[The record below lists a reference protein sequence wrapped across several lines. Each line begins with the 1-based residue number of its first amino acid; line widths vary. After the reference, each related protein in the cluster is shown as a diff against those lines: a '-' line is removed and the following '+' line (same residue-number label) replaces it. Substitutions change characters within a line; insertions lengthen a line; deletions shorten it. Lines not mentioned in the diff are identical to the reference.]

1 MRTRACIIKKNSEQ
15 GLYFSGICRRT
26 KALKNTTN
34 FYIRNTYTGI
44 VKSPEERTH
53 NETEVLH
60 FVFTGIQKYNARK
73 EELYVRDMWKAR
85 LTGGLRGHTAA
96 MRAVRRAKPAAY
108 PSPENRILSYEVL
121 DAVFKFTDNPDYR
134 RLPAQVNQAAMK
146 KTFKDWKGYFSAL
159 KDWRTD
165 PGKYRAKPCIPGY
178 IRTGGA
184 TACFTNQ
191 TAKLWLRSGGKG
203 NILSFPDTEV
213 TAACGSIPGTYIR
226 TEVKPYHGDYRLLV
240 TYDDKAESPEAPE
253 NPARILGIDLGVDNL
268 IAAAGN
274 YGSAPFLIKGGYMKS
289 LNRWFNKERARLL
302 SELTS
307 GSDSRHS
314 VKDSKKLDA
323 VSRKRDER
331 IRDFFYKCAHFI
343 CRRAAKDGVEVIVIG
358 HNKGIKDG
366 VGFRKKDNQNFV
378 CIPETKLIRILENV
392 GARYGLPVVVTEE
405 SYTSQASVMNLDV
418 IPVYGKEGADK
429 VHFSGK
435 RIKRGLYRTKDGY
448 ELNADVNGAANIIRK
463 VYPDAFKEVK
473 DFSYLWKTTEA
484 VGYRD
489 ICKVLPVSEKRNT
502 GKRPRPG
509 KNSRRRH
516 FMRSVRRK
524 ELKEAFPKKKAFQKE
539 SLKKA
544 S

>member
-1 MRTRACIIKKNSEQ
+1 MRTRAYIIKKNSEQ
-15 GLYFSGICRRT
+15 GLYFRDICRKT
-26 KALKNTTN
+26 KALRNTTN

-60 FVFTGIQKYNARK
+60 FVFTGIQKYNVRK
-73 EELYVRDMWKAR
+73 EELYVRDICKAR

-108 PSPENRILSYEVL
+108 PSPGNRMLSYEIL

-134 RLPAQVNQAAMK
+134 RLSAQVNQAAMK
-146 KTFKDWKGYFSAL
+146 KTFKDWKGYFAAL
-159 KDWRTD
+159 ADWKRD

-191 TAKLWLRSGGKG
+191 TAKLWLRSSGKG

-274 YGSAPFLIKGGYMKS
+274 YGSVPFLIKGGYVKS

-314 VKDSKKLDA
+314 VKDSKRLDA

-343 CRRAAKDGVEVIVIG
+343 CRRAVKDGVEVIVIG
-358 HNKGIKDG
+358 HNKRIKTG
-366 VGFRKKDNQNFV
+366 VDFRKKDNQNFV
-378 CIPETKLIRILENV
+378 SIPELKLIGILEHT
-392 GARYGLPVVVTEE
+392 AMQYGIPVVVIEE
-405 SYTSQASVMNLDV
+405 SYTSKASVIDLDV

-429 VHFSGK
+429 APFSGK
-435 RIKRGLYRTKDGY
+435 RVKRGLYRTKDGY

-463 VYPDAFKEVK
+463 AYPDAFKDVK

-484 VGYRD
+484 VRYRD
-489 ICKVLPVSEKRNT
+489 IYKVLPVSERPDT

-516 FMRSVRRK
+516 FMRSVRRR
-524 ELKEAFPKKKAFQKE
+524 ELTEAFPKKKASQKE
-539 SLKKA
+539 GLKKA

>member
-15 GLYFSGICRRT
+15 GLYFSNICRRT
-26 KALKNTTN
+26 KALRNTTN

-44 VKSPEERTH
+44 AKSPEERTH

-60 FVFTGIQKYNARK
+60 FVFTGIQKYNAHK
-73 EELYVRDMWKAR
+73 QVLLEKDMGKAR
-85 LTGGLRGHTAA
+85 MAGGLTGHAA
-96 MRAVRRAKPAAY
+96 MRRALRRADPVLY
-108 PSPENRILSYEVL
+108 PSRKNRVLTYKVL

-146 KTFKDWKGYFSAL
+146 KTFRDWKGYFESLA
-159 KDWRTD
+159 DWKQD
-165 PGKYRAKPCIPGY
+165 PGKYKARPRIPGY
-178 IRTGGA
+178 IRAEET

-191 TAKLWLRSGGKG
+191 TAKLRVKANGK
-203 NILSFPDTEV
+203 NIISFIGTKV

-240 TYDDKAESPEAPE
+240 TYDDKAESPEAPK

-274 YGSAPFLIKGGYMKS
+274 YGKTPFLIKGGYMKS
-289 LNRWFNKERARLL
+289 LNQWFNKERARLI

-307 GSDSRHS
+307 GSNSRHS
-314 VKDSKKLDA
+314 VKNSKRIDA

-343 CRRAAKDGVEVIVIG
+343 CRRAVKDGVEVIVIG
-358 HNKGIKDG
+358 HNKGIKNGISLSRETD
-366 VGFRKKDNQNFV
+366 QNFV
-378 CIPETKLIRILENV
+378 GIPELKLIEILENAAV
-392 GARYGLPVVVTEE
+392 QYGIPIVVTEE
-405 SYTSQASVMNLDV
+405 SYTSKASAADRDE
-418 IPVYGKEGADK
+418 IPVYGSKDADK
-429 VHFSGK
+429 ASFSGK
-435 RIKRGLYRTKDGY
+435 RVKRGLYRTKDGY

-463 VYPDAFKEVK
+463 VYPDAFKDVK

-489 ICKVLPVSEKRNT
+489 IYKVLSVSEKRDT

-516 FMRSVRRK
+516 FMRSIRRR
-524 ELKEAFPKKKAFQKE
+524 ELKEAFPKI
-539 SLKKA
+539 KA
-544 S
+544 STKEGLKTAS

>member
-1 MRTRACIIKKNSEQ
+1 MRTRACIIKKSSKQ
-15 GLYFSGICRRT
+15 GLYFSDICRRT
-26 KALKNTTN
+26 KALRNTTN

-44 VKSPEERTH
+44 AKSPEERTH

-73 EELYVRDMWKAR
+73 EELYVRDMWKAH

-108 PSPENRILSYEVL
+108 PSRGNRMLSYEIL

-146 KTFKDWKGYFSAL
+146 KTFRDWKGYFAAL
-159 KDWRTD
+159 ADWKRD
-165 PGKYRAKPCIPGY
+165 PGKYKARPQIPGY
-178 IRTGGA
+178 IRSEET

-191 TAKLWLRSGGKG
+191 TAKLRVKANGK
-203 NILSFPDTEV
+203 NIISFIGTEV
-213 TAACGSIPGTYIR
+213 TAGCGSIPGTYIR
-226 TEVKPYHGDYRLLV
+226 TEVKPYHGGYRLLV

-274 YGSAPFLIKGGYMKS
+274 YGSTSFLIKGGYIKS
-289 LNRWFNKERARLL
+289 LNRWFNKEHARLL
-302 SELTS
+302 SELTK
-307 GSDSRHS
+307 GKNSRHS
-314 VKDSKKLDA
+314 VKNSKRLDA

-331 IRDFFYKCAHFI
+331 IRDFFCKCAHYI
-343 CRRAAKDGVEVIVIG
+343 CRKAVKDGVEVIVIG
-358 HNKGIKDG
+358 HNKGIKNGISLSREAD
-366 VGFRKKDNQNFV
+366 QNFV
-378 CIPETKLIRILENV
+378 SIPELKLIRILENTA
-392 GARYGLPVVVTEE
+392 ARYDIPVVITEE
-405 SYTSQASVMNLDV
+405 SYTSKASVINLDA
-418 IPVYGKEGADK
+418 IPVYGRKGADK
-429 VHFSGK
+429 ASFSGK
-435 RIKRGLYRTKDGY
+435 RVKRGLYRTKDGY

-463 VYPDAFKEVK
+463 VYPGAFRDVK

-489 ICKVLPVSEKRNT
+489 IYKVVPVSEKRDT
-502 GKRPRPG
+502 GKRSHSG
-509 KNSRRRH
+509 KNSRKRH
-516 FMRSVRRK
+516 FMRSARRR
-524 ELKEAFPKKKAFQKE
+524 ELKEAFPKVKKSTKDG
-539 SLKKA
+539 LKTV

>member
-1 MRTRACIIKKNSEQ
+1 MRTRACIIKKGSEQ
-15 GLYFSGICRRT
+15 GLYFSDICRRT
-26 KALKNTTN
+26 KALRNTTN

-85 LTGGLRGHTAA
+85 LTSGLRGHTAA

-108 PSPENRILSYEVL
+108 PSRGNRMLSYEVL
-121 DAVFKFTDNPDYR
+121 NAVFKFSDNPDYR

-146 KTFKDWKGYFSAL
+146 KTFKDWKSYFSAL
-159 KDWRTD
+159 KDWRTS

-178 IRTGGA
+178 IRTVGA

-191 TAKLWLRSGGKG
+191 TAKLWLRSNGKG
-203 NILSFPDTEV
+203 NVLSFPDTEV
-213 TAACGSIPGTYIR
+213 TAVCGSIPGTYIR

-240 TYDDKAESPEAPE
+240 TYDDEAESPEAPE

-274 YGSAPFLIKGGYMKS
+274 YGGTPFLIKGGYMKS
-289 LNRWFNKERARLL
+289 MNQWFNKQRARLL
-302 SELTS
+302 SELTK
-307 GSDSRHS
+307 G
-314 VKDSKKLDA
+314 KDSSHSIKNSKRLDA

-378 CIPETKLIRILENV
+378 SIPELKLMRILEHIAV
-392 GARYGLPVVVTEE
+392 QYGIPVVITEE
-405 SYTSQASVMNLDV
+405 SYTSQASVIDLDA

-429 VHFSGK
+429 APFSGK
-435 RIKRGLYRTKDGY
+435 RVKRGLYRTKDGY

-463 VYPDAFKEVK
+463 AYPDAFKDVK

-489 ICKVLPVSEKRNT
+489 IYKVLPVSGRSDT

-516 FMRSVRRK
+516 FMRSAKRR
-524 ELKEAFPKKKAFQKE
+524 ELKKVFPKIKAV
-539 SLKKA
+539 LKDGFKTA

>member
-15 GLYFSGICRRT
+15 GLYFSNICRRT
-26 KALKNTTN
+26 KALRNTTN

-44 VKSPEERTH
+44 AKSPEERTH

-108 PSPENRILSYEVL
+108 PSRENRMLSYEVL

-146 KTFKDWKGYFSAL
+146 KTFRDWKSYFSAL
-159 KDWRTD
+159 KDWKTD

-178 IRTGGA
+178 IQTGGA

-191 TAKLWLRSGGKG
+191 AAKLWLRSNGKG

-213 TAACGSIPGTYIR
+213 TAVCGSIPGTYIR

-240 TYDDKAESPEAPE
+240 TYDDEAESPGALQ
-253 NPARILGIDLGVDNL
+253 NPARVLGIDLGVDNL

-274 YGSAPFLIKGGYMKS
+274 YGSVPFLIKGGYMKS
-289 LNRWFNKERARLL
+289 MNQWFNKQRARLL
-302 SELTS
+302 SELTKGKNS
-307 GSDSRHS
+307 SHS
-314 VKDSKKLDA
+314 IKNSKRLDA
-323 VSRKRDER
+323 ISRKRDER
-331 IRDFFYKCAHFI
+331 IRDFFCKCAHYI
-343 CRRAAKDGVEVIVIG
+343 CRRAVKDGVEVIVIG

-378 CIPETKLIRILENV
+378 CIPELKLIGILEHTAV
-392 GARYGLPVVVTEE
+392 RYGIPVVVTEE
-405 SYTSQASVMNLDV
+405 SYTSKASAVDRDE
-418 IPVYGKEGADK
+418 IRVYGSRDTDK
-429 VHFSGK
+429 VLFSGK
-435 RIKRGLYRTKDGY
+435 RVKRGLYRTKDGC

-463 VYPDAFKEVK
+463 VYPDAFKDVK

-489 ICKVLPVSEKRNT
+489 IYKVLPVQEKTDT

-509 KNSRRRH
+509 KNSRKRH
-516 FMRSVRRK
+516 FMRSVRRR
-524 ELKEAFPKKKAFQKE
+524 ELKEAF
-539 SLKKA
+539 LKIKA
-544 S
+544 STKEGLKTAS

>member
-1 MRTRACIIKKNSEQ
+1 MRTRACIIKKNSKQ
-15 GLYFSGICRRT
+15 GLYFRDICRRT
-26 KALKNTTN
+26 KALRNTTN

-85 LTGGLRGHTAA
+85 LTGGLRGHAAA

-108 PSPENRILSYEVL
+108 PSPGNRMLSYEVL

-146 KTFKDWKGYFSAL
+146 KTFKDWKSYFSAL
-159 KDWRTD
+159 KDWKTD

-178 IRTGGA
+178 IQTGGA

-191 TAKLWLRSGGKG
+191 AAKLWLRSNGKG

-213 TAACGSIPGTYIR
+213 TAVCGSIPGTYIR

-240 TYDDKAESPEAPE
+240 TYDDEAESPGALQ
-253 NPARILGIDLGVDNL
+253 NPARVLGIDLGVDNL

-274 YGSAPFLIKGGYMKS
+274 YGSVPFLIKGGYVKS

-302 SELTS
+302 SELAS

-314 VKDSKKLDA
+314 VKNSKRLDA

-331 IRDFFYKCAHFI
+331 IRDFFCKCAHFI

-358 HNKGIKDG
+358 HNKGIKDS

-378 CIPETKLIRILENV
+378 SIPELKLIGILEHT
-392 GARYGLPVVVTEE
+392 AMQYGIPVVVTEE
-405 SYTSQASVMNLDV
+405 SYTSQASVIDLDV

-429 VHFSGK
+429 APFSGK
-435 RIKRGLYRTKDGY
+435 RVKRGLYRTKDGY

-463 VYPDAFKEVK
+463 AYPNAFKDVK

-484 VGYRD
+484 VRYRD
-489 ICKVLPVSEKRNT
+489 IYKVLPVSERPDT

-516 FMRSVRRK
+516 FMRSVRRR
-524 ELKEAFPKKKAFQKE
+524 ELKEAFPKKKASQKE
-539 SLKKA
+539 GLKKA

>member
-1 MRTRACIIKKNSEQ
+1 MRTRACIIKKSSEQ
-15 GLYFSGICRRT
+15 GLYFSDICRRT
-26 KALKNTTN
+26 KALRNTTN

-44 VKSPEERTH
+44 AKSPEERTH

-73 EELYVRDMWKAR
+73 EELYVRDMWRAR
-85 LTGGLRGHTAA
+85 LTGGLRGYTAA

-108 PSPENRILSYEVL
+108 PSRRNRMLSYEVL

-146 KTFKDWKGYFSAL
+146 KTFKDWKSYFSAL
-159 KDWRTD
+159 KDWKTD

-191 TAKLWLRSGGKG
+191 TAKFWLRSSGKG

-253 NPARILGIDLGVDNL
+253 NPVRILGIDLGVDNL

-274 YGSAPFLIKGGYMKS
+274 YSGTPFLIRGGYMKS
-289 LNRWFNKERARLL
+289 MNRWFNKQRARLL
-302 SELTS
+302 SELTKGKNS
-307 GSDSRHS
+307 SHS
-314 VKDSKKLDA
+314 IKNSKRLDA
-323 VSRKRDER
+323 ISRKRDER
-331 IRDFFYKCAHFI
+331 IRDFFCKCAHYI
-343 CRRAAKDGVEVIVIG
+343 CRRAVKDGVEVIVIG

-378 CIPETKLIRILENV
+378 CIPELKLIGILEHTAV
-392 GARYGLPVVVTEE
+392 RYGIPVVVTEE
-405 SYTSQASVMNLDV
+405 SYTSQASIIDLDA
-418 IPVYGKEGADK
+418 IPVYGKKGADK
-429 VHFSGK
+429 VPFSGK
-435 RIKRGLYRTKDGY
+435 RVKRGLYRTKDGY

-463 VYPDAFKEVK
+463 VYSDAFKDVK
-473 DFSYLWKTTEA
+473 DFSYLWKTTET

-489 ICKVLPVSEKRNT
+489 IYKVLSVSEKHDT

-509 KNSRRRH
+509 KSSRKRH
-516 FMRSVRRK
+516 FMRSVRRR
-524 ELKEAFPKKKAFQKE
+524 ELKEAFPKI
-539 SLKKA
+539 
-544 S
+544 

>member
-1 MRTRACIIKKNSEQ
+1 MRTRACIIKKSSEQ
-15 GLYFSGICRRT
+15 GLYFKDICRRT
-26 KALKNTTN
+26 KALRNTTN

-85 LTGGLRGHTAA
+85 LTGGLRGHAAA

-108 PSPENRILSYEVL
+108 PSRENRMLSYEVL

-146 KTFKDWKGYFSAL
+146 KTFKDWKSYFSAL
-159 KDWRTD
+159 KDWKTD

-191 TAKLWLRSGGKG
+191 TAKLWLRSSGKG

-213 TAACGSIPGTYIR
+213 TAACGSILGTYIR

-274 YGSAPFLIKGGYMKS
+274 YESIPFLIRGGYLKS
-289 LNRWFNKERARLL
+289 LNQWFNKQRARLL
-302 SELTS
+302 SELTK
-307 GSDSRHS
+307 GKDSSHS
-314 VKDSKKLDA
+314 VKNSKRLDA

-331 IRDFFYKCAHFI
+331 IRDFFCKCAHYI
-343 CRRAAKDGVEVIVIG
+343 CRRAVKDGVEVIVIG

-378 CIPETKLIRILENV
+378 CIPELKFIEILEHT
-392 GARYGLPVVVTEE
+392 AMQYDIPVIVTEE
-405 SYTSQASVMNLDV
+405 SYTSKASVINFDA

-429 VHFSGK
+429 VPFSGK
-435 RIKRGLYRTKDGY
+435 RVKRGLYRTKDGY

-463 VYPDAFKEVK
+463 VYPDAFKDVK

-489 ICKVLPVSEKRNT
+489 IYKILPVSEKRNA

-516 FMRSVRRK
+516 FMRSVRRR
-524 ELKEAFPKKKAFQKE
+524 ELKGAFPKVKTSTKKD
-539 SLKKA
+539 LKTA

>member
-15 GLYFSGICRRT
+15 GLYFSNICRRT
-26 KALKNTTN
+26 KALRNTTN

-44 VKSPEERTH
+44 AKSPEERTH

-108 PSPENRILSYEVL
+108 PSRENRMLSYEVL

-146 KTFKDWKGYFSAL
+146 KTFKDWKSYFSAL
-159 KDWRTD
+159 KDWKTD

-178 IRTGGA
+178 IQTGGA

-191 TAKLWLRSGGKG
+191 AAKLWLRSNGKG

-213 TAACGSIPGTYIR
+213 TAVCGSIPGTYIR

-240 TYDDKAESPEAPE
+240 TYDDEAESPGALQ
-253 NPARILGIDLGVDNL
+253 NPARVLGIDLGVDNL

-274 YGSAPFLIKGGYMKS
+274 YGSVPFLIKGGYMKS
-289 LNRWFNKERARLL
+289 MNQWFNKQRARLL
-302 SELTS
+302 SELTKGKNS
-307 GSDSRHS
+307 SHS
-314 VKDSKKLDA
+314 VKNSKRLDA
-323 VSRKRDER
+323 ISRKRDER
-331 IRDFFYKCAHFI
+331 IRDFFCKCAHYI
-343 CRRAAKDGVEVIVIG
+343 CRRAVKDGVEVIVIG

-378 CIPETKLIRILENV
+378 CIPELKLIGILEHTAV
-392 GARYGLPVVVTEE
+392 RYGIPVVVTEE
-405 SYTSQASVMNLDV
+405 SYTSKASAVDRDE
-418 IPVYGKEGADK
+418 IRVYGSRDTDK
-429 VHFSGK
+429 VLFSGK
-435 RIKRGLYRTKDGY
+435 RVKRGLYRTKDGC

-463 VYPDAFKEVK
+463 VYPDAFKDVK

-489 ICKVLPVSEKRNT
+489 IYKVLPVQEKTDT

-509 KNSRRRH
+509 KDSRRRH
-516 FMRSVRRK
+516 FMRSVRRR
-524 ELKEAFPKKKAFQKE
+524 ELKEAF
-539 SLKKA
+539 LKIKA
-544 S
+544 STKEGLKTAS